1 MNQRK
6 RLAIAIAVGAQFVGT
21 FVGSILVGW
30 IADDKF
36 STNPWGLIAGV
47 SLGLILGVVGLLNAE
62 AKLKENDNLRSD
74 V

>member
-30 IADDKF
+30 MADNKF
-36 STNPWGLIAGV
+36 STKPWGLIVGV
-47 SLGLILGVVGLLNAE
+47 SMGLVLGVIGLLNAE
-62 AKLKENDNLRSD
+62 TKLKDNDN
-74 V
+74 

>member
-6 RLAIAIAVGAQFVGT
+6 RLAIAIAIGAQFVGT

-30 IADDKF
+30 MADNKF

-47 SLGLILGVVGLLNAE
+47 SLGLVLGVVGLLNAE
-62 AKLKENDNLRSD
+62 SKLKDD
-74 V
+74 DI

>member
-6 RLAIAIAVGAQFVGT
+6 RLAIAIAIGAQFVGT

-30 IADDKF
+30 MADNHF

-47 SLGLILGVVGLLNAE
+47 SLGLVLGVVGLLNAE
-62 AKLKENDNLRSD
+62 SKLKDD
-74 V
+74 DI